1 MRNDKLQT
9 WFGLSYASFINLPRV
24 LIQEMPDEWQSKLAD
39 LLDEYDETFDTSSIE
54 SEGKIINGTKIL
66 PVDDRIRFM
75 KWPYEMLNYRH
86 PDRNFIDSLRIKP
99 VV

>member
-1 MRNDKLQT
+1 MQNDKLQT

-39 LLDEYDETFDTSSIE
+39 LLDEYDETFDTSAIKSG
-54 SEGKIINGTKIL
+54 GKLINRTKVI
-66 PVDDRIRFM
+66 PVDSRNKFM

-86 PDRNFIDSLRIKP
+86 PDKNFINSLKIKK
-99 VV
+99 